1 MRTAPETIDKLTEL
15 LEKVKLIESEIQS
28 IIDGERGQQQVE
40 GARSQETSFEKE
52 KSRYFRENLLW

>member
-52 KSRYFRENLLW
+52 KSRYFREKLLW